1 MGDQTAV
8 AASEDYGR
16 DVEHVELLIQ
26 TFDSFLSS
34 LAASKG
40 RVTYCIST
48 GQALIADGNPEHELI
63 HSKLD
68 ETQQLW
74 EVLKELAHERQEV
87 NHSSASR
94 KDFVVKCMNTLC
106 FLFVCLET
114 WVASF
119 KESANVSRNKCCCLQ
134 VRTKLLRGLDV
145 I

>member
-1 MGDQTAV
+1 MVDQTAV
-8 AASEDYGR
+8 AASEDYGH

-26 TFDSFLSS
+26 KFDSFLSN

-48 GQALIADGNPEHELI
+48 GQALIVEGNPEHELI

-74 EVLKELAHERQEV
+74 EILKELAHERQEV
-87 NHSSASR
+87 NHNSASR
-94 KDFVVKCMNTLC
+94 KEFVVKCMNTLC

-114 WVASF
+114 CFASF
-119 KESANVSRNKCCCLQ
+119 KELANVCK
-134 VRTKLLRGLDV
+134 K
-145 I
+145 

>member
-1 MGDQTAV
+1 MAV

-34 LAASKG
+34 LVASKG
-40 RVTYCIST
+40 RVTSCIST
-48 GQALIADGNPEHELI
+48 GQALIAEGSPEHERI
-63 HSKLD
+63 HWKLN

-74 EVLKELAHERQEV
+74 EDLKELAHERQEV

-94 KDFVVKCMNTLC
+94 
-106 FLFVCLET
+106 
-114 WVASF
+114 
-119 KESANVSRNKCCCLQ
+119 
-134 VRTKLLRGLDV
+134 

>member
-1 MGDQTAV
+1 MGDQMAV
-8 AASEDYGR
+8 AASEDHGR

-40 RVTYCIST
+40 RVTSCIST
-48 GQALIADGNPEHELI
+48 GQALIAEGNPEHERI
-63 HSKLD
+63 HLKLN

-74 EVLKELAHERQEV
+74 EDLKELAHERQEV

-94 KDFVVKCMNTLC
+94 
-106 FLFVCLET
+106 
-114 WVASF
+114 
-119 KESANVSRNKCCCLQ
+119 
-134 VRTKLLRGLDV
+134 